1 MARILKT
8 NVKSHEQETSGDYH
22 PGFRP
27 PRCFAVCVCLWPAGV
42 DLSGGRGTRMPSS
55 MPLMTASTFPAWS
68 KSIEAVEQFH
78 GVDRQAGLTTQ
89 QVADKRRQYGFNE
102 LEKAPGKPMWRLVLE
117 QFDDMMVKVGG
128 STSPVHTLPDSDCQ
142 LRARRESYSMSVA
155 CCRVSQGISSAGVTV
170 GSVCVLPAG
179 FL

>member
-1 MARILKT
+1 MGVNRNPIVILT
-8 NVKSHEQETSGDYH
+8 DNVKEIQGLQETSGKSS
-22 PGFRP
+22 PEMQRKVRSFVL
-27 PRCFAVCVCLWPAGV
+27 ALLLACLCE
-42 DLSGGRGTRMPSS
+42 LSGGRGTRMPSS

-128 STSPVHTLPDSDCQ
+128 STSPVHTLPDSSWQ
-142 LRARRESYSMSVA
+142 LREPYEGTVA
-155 CCRVSQGISSAGVTV
+155 CW
-170 GSVCVLPAG
+170 
-179 FL
+179 